1 MELTVVRWAGHGVN
15 SGVVGGAWRYQQC
28 CGGRGMELTVVWW
41 AGHGVNSGVVGGA
54 WS

>member
-1 MELTVVRWAGHGVN
+1 MELTVVWWA
-15 SGVVGGAWRYQQC
+15 
-28 CGGRGMELTVVWW
+28 GMELTVMWW